1 MAPLIAI
8 TGNYSSGMCTMLE
21 GYFASVVQAGG
32 SPVIVPPYADEALM
46 ESLLEHVDGLILS
59 GGGDIDPHLLGEE
72 PLPQVGVPNVPRDAQ
87 ELPLVR
93 MAVRKQIPLLG
104 ICRGIQVLTAALGGR
119 LWQDIYVQGGATLG
133 HDQSPAPRHATS
145 HTVAIQPGTL
155 LAKIFAGSTDEDCQT
170 KRLQTSDE
178 SRLTDYQTNRLAD
191 DSAAFEPKDGHSS
204 DSLKV
209 CKSDSLTV
217 CKSDSLKETSLPVN
231 SFHHQAVR
239 EAAPGFRVSALSPDG
254 IIEAVESTEGKP
266 MLGVQWHPECMILG
280 GDDTMLPL
288 FRWLVGEA
296 ASFARA
302 RRFHRRHLTLDTH
315 CDTPMF
321 FPQHVD
327 FHRRD
332 PRILVNLP
340 NMRDGHL
347 DATIMVAYIPQD
359 LPGHYDYAAATRMAD
374 TLLTGIE
381 ALANPA
387 VAIARTPGE
396 LYSNKQQGLKSIML
410 GIENGYALGD
420 DLSLV
425 RHFRRRGVV
434 YMTLCHNGNN
444 AICASARPRDHET
457 TFTHRGL
464 SDFGRE
470 VVREMNRVGM
480 MVDLSHA
487 AEQSFY
493 DALPLS
499 RTPIVC
505 SHSSS
510 RALCNHPRNLTD
522 DQLRALRDSGG
533 VAQVCLYSGFLRPEA
548 QGRATVRDAVRHL
561 LHMIGVAG
569 IDHVGI
575 GTDFD
580 GDGGIIGCADASEVM
595 NLTRC
600 LQAEGLTDDDLRKVW
615 GENFLRVMSQAQA
628 AAL

>member
-21 GYFASVVQAGG
+21 GYFASVVHAGG

-59 GGGDIDPHLLGEE
+59 GGGDIDPRLLGEE
-72 PLPQVGVPNVPRDAQ
+72 PLPEVGEPNVPRDAQ

-93 MAVRKQIPLLG
+93 MAVHKQIPILG
-104 ICRGIQVLTAALGGR
+104 ICRGIQVMTAALGGR

-133 HDQSPAPRHATS
+133 HDQSPAPRHTTS
-145 HTVAIQPGTL
+145 HTVSILPDTL
-155 LAKIFAGSTDEDCQT
+155 LAKILEGS
-170 KRLQTSDE
+170 K
-178 SRLTDYQTNRLAD
+178 ND
-191 DSAAFEPKDGHSS
+191 D
-204 DSLKV
+204 V
-209 CKSDSLTV
+209 
-217 CKSDSLKETSLPVN
+217 PVN

-280 GDDTMLPL
+280 DDTSMLPL

-296 ASFARA
+296 ESFAEA

-321 FPQHVD
+321 FHQHID
-327 FHRRD
+327 FHARD

-359 LPGHYDYAAATRMAD
+359 LPGHYDYASATRKANA
-374 TLLTGIE
+374 LLDGIVRLGQQVNESTGQQVNE
-381 ALANPA
+381 STGQQ
-387 VAIARTPGE
+387 VAIARTPDE
-396 LYSNKQQGLKSIML
+396 LYYNKHRGLKSIML
-410 GIENGYALGD
+410 GIENGYAIGD

-425 RHFRRRGVV
+425 EHFRRRGVV

-444 AICASARPRDHET
+444 AICASARPRENET
-457 TFTHRGL
+457 TFTHHGL

-493 DALPLS
+493 DALALS

-522 DQLRALRDSGG
+522 DQLRALRDCGG

-548 QGRATVRDAVRHL
+548 EGRATVSDAVRHL
-561 LHMIGVAG
+561 LHMIDVAG

-615 GENFLRVMSQAQA
+615 GENFLRVMTQAQA
-628 AAL
+628 AALILQ

>member
-21 GYFASVVQAGG
+21 GYFASVIHAGG

-72 PLPQVGVPNVPRDAQ
+72 PLPEVGEPNVPRDAQ

-93 MAVRKQIPLLG
+93 MAVHKQIPILG
-104 ICRGIQVLTAALGGR
+104 ICRGLQVMTAALGGK
-119 LWQDIYVQGGATLG
+119 LWQDIYVQGGATLN
-133 HDQSPAPRHATS
+133 HDQSPAPRHTTS
-145 HTVAIQPGTL
+145 HNVNIYPDTL
-155 LAKIFAGSTDEDCQT
+155 LAKILERNQDF
-170 KRLQTSDE
+170 
-178 SRLTDYQTNRLAD
+178 
-191 DSAAFEPKDGHSS
+191 
-204 DSLKV
+204 
-209 CKSDSLTV
+209 
-217 CKSDSLKETSLPVN
+217 PVN

-239 EAAPGFRVSALSPDG
+239 EAAPGFRVSAFSSDG

-266 MLGVQWHPECMILG
+266 MIGVQWHPECMILG
-280 GDDTMLPL
+280 DDTSMLPL

-296 ASFARA
+296 KSFAEA

-321 FPQHVD
+321 FHQHVD
-327 FHRRD
+327 FHTRD

-340 NMRDGHL
+340 NMLDGHL

-359 LPGHYDYAAATRMAD
+359 LPGHYDYAAATGKANA
-374 TLLTGIE
+374 LLDGIE
-381 ALANPA
+381 ALTTPPSERNGGGI
-387 VAIARTPGE
+387 AIARTPDE
-396 LYSNKQQGLKSIML
+396 LYFNKEKGYKSIML
-410 GIENGYALGD
+410 GIENGYAIGD

-425 RHFRRRGVV
+425 EHFRRRSVV

-444 AICASARPRDHET
+444 AICASARPRDNET
-457 TFTHRGL
+457 TFTHKGL

-493 DALPLS
+493 DALALS

-522 DQLRALRDSGG
+522 DQLRALRDVGG

-548 QGRATVRDAVRHL
+548 EGRATVDDAVRHL
-561 LHMIGVAG
+561 LHMIDVAG

-595 NLTRC
+595 NLTRR

-615 GENFLRVMSQAQA
+615 GENFLRVMTQAQA
-628 AAL
+628 AAFRL